1 MDAVSTLSF
10 WSINRIPGIELGTS
24 EDRETCRAASSR
36 GWGSGTLPSQL
47 NLCAILQPSDL
58 HRPVSA
64 ERRRPREAEREGD
77 QQSRGA
83 QPHFH
88 PLLPSGAGGGVGT
101 HAQSRPVRGCSRGKT
116 RWKEGMDTPPSW
128 QVREQARSCRPKDP
142 RKVHGWHGVGPT
154 VAGCTHLPLSLP
166 LLFL

>member
-64 ERRRPREAEREGD
+64 A
-77 QQSRGA
+77 A
-83 QPHFH
+83 
-88 PLLPSGAGGGVGT
+88 
-101 HAQSRPVRGCSRGKT
+101 RGK
-116 RWKEGMDTPPSW
+116 RREKETSKAAGPNLTSIPSSHPGL
-128 QVREQARSCRPKDP
+128 EGASARMRS
-142 RKVHGWHGVGPT
+142 HGQ
-154 VAGCTHLPLSLP
+154 
-166 LLFL
+166 